1 MYVPT
6 EQSWPSVDIRRQKSF
21 ATYCILQQWS
31 IHTVES
37 GQINRTQNPKPPHF
51 AAQYIFLLLKCRE
64 TTPWSLMKIQS
75 PMNGTLSFQ
84 QMFFPTPASC
94 QSLMLHS

>member
-21 ATYCILQQWS
+21 ATHRILQQWS

-51 AAQYIFLLLKCRE
+51 AAQYIFLLLKCRDY
-64 TTPWSLMKIQS
+64 
-75 PMNGTLSFQ
+75 TLESDENPKPYEWDLIFSTNV
-84 QMFFPTPASC
+84 FSY
-94 QSLMLHS
+94 SS